1 MQCYYIKSMLLK
13 CIFMC
18 FYLFIYL
25 FINHRQQVLG
35 NQSVQSLSNSD
46 TLLSAC
52 KFHYTYIITIYST
65 HVLQAWVKFTEVV

>member
-1 MQCYYIKSMLLK
+1 MLLHK
-13 CIFMC
+13 IHAVEVH
-18 FYLFIYL
+18 FYVLLFIYL

-35 NQSVQSLSNSD
+35 NQSVQSFFNSD

-65 HVLQAWVKFTEVV
+65 HVLQAWVKFIEVV